1 MKNDRNALIDVKMNS
16 NSVVKNESQKM
27 WLITLT
33 QLQCLKMQSCMNYTR
48 YLDLRKYQTITKV

>member
-27 WLITLT
+27 RQITLT

>member
-27 WLITLT
+27 RQITLT
-33 QLQCLKMQSCMNYTR
+33 QLQCLKM
-48 YLDLRKYQTITKV
+48 